1 MLSVAQSVESASLML
16 AAASLLLSDNQVR
29 FAQNNAFTEQ
39 EVSHAPEPYTREAY
53 IELTPT
59 PLDQRP
65 GKPNVQLY
73 SVPLSSQHKA
83 HPITARETPT

>member
-1 MLSVAQSVESASLML
+1 ML

-53 IELTPT
+53 IERTRRPLTSCPASPT
-59 PLDQRP
+59 CSCIA
-65 GKPNVQLY
+65 Y
-73 SVPLSSQHKA
+73 H
-83 HPITARETPT
+83 

>member
-1 MLSVAQSVESASLML
+1 ML

-39 EVSHAPEPYTREAY
+39 EVSHAAEPYTREAY

-59 PLDQRP
+59 PL
-65 GKPNVQLY
+65 
-73 SVPLSSQHKA
+73 
-83 HPITARETPT
+83 